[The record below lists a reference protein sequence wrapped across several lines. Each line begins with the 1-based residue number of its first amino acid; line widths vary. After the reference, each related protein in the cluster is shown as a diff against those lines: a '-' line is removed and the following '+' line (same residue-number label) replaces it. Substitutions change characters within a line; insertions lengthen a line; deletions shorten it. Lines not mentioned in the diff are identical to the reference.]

1 LLALSCLKAAKMGYL
16 TIIAKGLSVFFV
28 IKEFHSEGLH
38 VPDDYYKETNSGPH
52 I

>member
-1 LLALSCLKAAKMGYL
+1 MLALSCLKAAKMEYL
-16 TIIAKGLSVFFV
+16 TIIAKGWSVSFV

-38 VPDDYYKETNSGPH
+38 VLDDYYKETNSTPR